1 MISEFSLERHFFEE
15 KHHDES
21 NVDISTESEEKESK
35 KMTECFHPG
44 FDVFVDQS
52 RIESETLS
60 NNVLDR
66 QHPQINVVDTDV
78 STERPTVD
86 TNSTS
91 IEKLDDEICAMRL
104 ATDLVSLT

>member
-1 MISEFSLERHFFEE
+1 
-15 KHHDES
+15 
-21 NVDISTESEEKESK
+21 
-35 KMTECFHPG
+35 MTECSHPSL
-44 FDVFVDQS
+44 DVSVDQS
-52 RIESETLS
+52 RIESKTLS
-60 NNVLDR
+60 TILLDR

-91 IEKLDDEICAMRL
+91 IEKLDDKICAMRL

>member
-1 MISEFSLERHFFEE
+1 
-15 KHHDES
+15 
-21 NVDISTESEEKESK
+21 
-35 KMTECFHPG
+35 MTECSHPSL
-44 FDVFVDQS
+44 DVSVDQS
-52 RIESETLS
+52 LIESKTLS
-60 NNVLDR
+60 TILLDR

-91 IEKLDDEICAMRL
+91 IEKLDDKICAMRL